1 MEPCVVPSNGSAGLA
16 PFPAGEVIDLTESG
30 RALIQMSARRDGLED
45 LGDERVAVLLPCHNE
60 EVTIGG
66 VVRDFRKALPGA
78 AIYVYDNASTDR
90 TGEVAGRA
98 GAIVRSVPLL
108 GKGNVIRRMFAE
120 VDASVYVLA
129 DGDGTYDAAAS
140 PTLVRRLRQH
150 HLDMVV
156 GLRLDEGDTANA
168 YRRGHRFG
176 NCLLGGVVR
185 WLFGSG
191 AD

>member
-1 MEPCVVPSNGSAGLA
+1 MEPCVATSNGSAGLA

-30 RALIQMSARRDGLED
+30 RALIQ
-45 LGDERVAVLLPCHNE
+45 
-60 EVTIGG
+60 
-66 VVRDFRKALPGA
+66 
-78 AIYVYDNASTDR
+78 VYDNASTDR
-90 TGEVAGRA
+90 TGEVAGIA
-98 GAIVRSVPLL
+98 GTIVRSVPVL

-191 AD
+191 ADDYPRP